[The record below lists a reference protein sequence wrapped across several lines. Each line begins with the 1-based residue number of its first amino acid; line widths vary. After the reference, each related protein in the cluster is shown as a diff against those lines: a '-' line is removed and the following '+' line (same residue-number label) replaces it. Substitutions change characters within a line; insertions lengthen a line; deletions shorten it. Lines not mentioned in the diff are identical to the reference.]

1 MSTFIPPNL
10 FSSIDSERFA
20 CVEPANISYS
30 RLSEIHV
37 WYGSRES
44 AHYLVEAPF
53 AKLSE
58 ARIPGSMAQVIWKDI
73 TWSGADRDRSIKDLL
88 TILKGYGPMEILHF
102 EKRGHFRGELSL
114 WLDEQGVKHI
124 TLFHLE
130 ALGGKR
136 RGVGRGALKHL
147 RKIFGGYVYVQDPG
161 ESLGSR
167 QVQGGIHVR
176 QPNRESALFWI
187 RMFEE
192 GLIQSVEGDI
202 MDLDEETPPEK
213 LESLKNEFSLEF
225 GEAIPPL
232 QATSASTGDDT
243 GSPPKKNS

>member
-1 MSTFIPPNL
+1 MYGTFHVKVLIISLRPP
-10 FSSIDSERFA
+10 S
-20 CVEPANISYS
+20 
-30 RLSEIHV
+30 
-37 WYGSRES
+37 
-44 AHYLVEAPF
+44 

-130 ALGGKR
+130 VLGEKR

-161 ESLGSR
+161 ASLGSR

-202 MDLDEETPPEK
+202 MDLDEQTLPEK
-213 LESLKNEFSLEF
+213 LENLKNEFSPEF
-225 GEAIPPL
+225 GEGIPPP
-232 QATSASTGDDT
+232 QATSASAGDDT
-243 GSPPKKNS
+243 SSPPKKNS

>member
-1 MSTFIPPNL
+1 
-10 FSSIDSERFA
+10 
-20 CVEPANISYS
+20 
-30 RLSEIHV
+30 
-37 WYGSRES
+37 
-44 AHYLVEAPF
+44 
-53 AKLSE
+53 
-58 ARIPGSMAQVIWKDI
+58 MAQVIWKDI

-102 EKRGHFRGELSL
+102 EKHGHFHGELSL

-130 ALGGKR
+130 VLGQKR

-147 RKIFGGYVYVQDPG
+147 RKIFGGAVYVQDPG

-167 QVQGGIHVR
+167 QIQGGIHVR

-192 GLIQSVEGDI
+192 GLIQSIEGDI
-202 MDLDEETPPEK
+202 MDLDEGTPSEK
-213 LESLKNEFSLEF
+213 LEGLKNEFSREF
-225 GEAIPPL
+225 GEAIPPPRP
-232 QATSASTGDDT
+232 TSASSVNDN
-243 GSPPKKNS
+243 SARSKKNS